1 MMNST
6 TLINILNNHSDYT
19 QACLAVRKHGE
30 YLASGAYSQAFAL
43 DLGEDEPA
51 IYAVKLGGYV
61 QPDSGG
67 QLYAEWCLDH
77 QHLTAVPKILYYKE
91 FYAGLYIIIMEL
103 LDDHD
108 CSTEFDAWATYIEN
122 YEDSPFSPVVPGYI
136 TEFCEDFKEVR
147 AIAQM
152 DLHAGNYMLREY
164 TGDMVV
170 IDPFSVA
177 F

>member
-1 MMNST
+1 MNLTS
-6 TLINILNNHSDYT
+6 LIDVLNNRSEFDAASSLV
-19 QACLAVRKHGE
+19 QEEGE
-30 YLASGAYSQAFAL
+30 YLDSGAFSSAYVI
-43 DLGEDEPA
+43 DLGERC
-51 IYAVKLGGYV
+51 AVKIGGV
-61 QPDSGG
+61 RCMDDGG
-67 QLYAEWCLDH
+67 QLYTEWCLDH
-77 QHLTAVPKILYYKE
+77 QHLTAVPKILHYKE
-91 FYAGLYIIIMEL
+91 FYAGLYIVIMEL

-108 CSTEFDAWATYIEN
+108 YSTEFDTWATYIEN

-152 DLHAGNYMLREY
+152 DMHAGNYMLRES